1 MEVFMFDCT
10 YCLRLC
16 TPVVSYWVHRRR
28 SLPKL
33 NYGINNM
40 DALQK
45 RCLNQDLQSL
55 QNDKKVSSDVKETK
69 KDNDEIGTKVK
80 LKRQVCMGCLKS
92 MKIWDLFH
100 EVKSSLITYQS
111 VCTIILSQQF
121 SHSAPL
127 VKYKRSIS
135 NSVYMQTTVFDE
147 ISRRSMRFHN
157 YYRQYIYIN
166 YLHPFTTAVD

>member
-1 MEVFMFDCT
+1 
-10 YCLRLC
+10 
-16 TPVVSYWVHRRR
+16 
-28 SLPKL
+28 
-33 NYGINNM
+33 M

-100 EVKSSLITYQS
+100 EVKSSLITY
-111 VCTIILSQQF
+111 
-121 SHSAPL
+121 
-127 VKYKRSIS
+127 
-135 NSVYMQTTVFDE
+135 
-147 ISRRSMRFHN
+147 
-157 YYRQYIYIN
+157 
-166 YLHPFTTAVD
+166 